1 MLLMTEQK
9 RQMAVKPSD
18 RSASGATP
26 VHKVQS
32 ALRIIFALKGTV
44 NAVNG
49 LSGDLYC
56 IDTAVGYW

>member
-1 MLLMTEQK
+1 MTEQK

-18 RSASGATP
+18 RSASGAAP

-44 NAVNG
+44 DAVNG
-49 LSGDLYC
+49 LSGDLLLY
-56 IDTAVGYW
+56 